1 MGKDIKKK
9 LTFFSSQSTNRTT
22 RQRKPS
28 LHNSPPHTHTLG
40 IYMSSKEFTDDYSR
54 LFFLRKPKVI
64 RCSTIE
70 NIAVMDA
77 VCVAYWMLFFFM
89 S

>member
-1 MGKDIKKK
+1 
-9 LTFFSSQSTNRTT
+9 
-22 RQRKPS
+22 
-28 LHNSPPHTHTLG
+28 
-40 IYMSSKEFTDDYSR
+40 MSSKEFTDDYSR
-54 LFFLRKPKVI
+54 LFFLRRKPKVI